1 MSATATIRLRFP
13 TKQQLSA
20 VFKALEPETRST
32 VTSRSKVTITKEDK
46 ALMLTLVFMAKD
58 TSALR
63 AAVNSYLHWI
73 RLAKDTLES
82 VEPRQLLGLSRNA

>member
-13 TKQQLSA
+13 TKQQLLA

-32 VTSRSKVTITKEDK
+32 VTDRSKVTIAKNDG
-46 ALMLTLVFMAKD
+46 ALMLTLVFTAKD

-63 AAVNSYLHWI
+63 AAVNSYLHWA
-73 RLAKDTLES
+73 RLTMDALES
-82 VEPRQLLGLSRNA
+82 VGPSRNA